1 MFFDFSWDSFCLE
14 FVVSLYL
21 HGTRTCMF
29 IGDSKLLV
37 SVNVTV
43 RSPHLSLCDIVHK
56 VGAINHQINK

>member
-1 MFFDFSWDSFCLE
+1 MFFDFSWDFLFRVC
-14 FVVSLYL
+14 SLPVPAR
-21 HGTRTCMF
+21 HKDVHF
-29 IGDSKLLV
+29 GDSKLLV